1 MAQHWSKSKF
11 ALVISCLK
19 VNKYDANQAIESS
32 LRIIKNLCKFCS
44 IFNGY
49 KHCYSMEDTVDI
61 AKHEKYHQLK
71 SDIPRENPK
80 TTKQKTETWYKIT
93 NRSSVTGSTC
103 YTALG

>member
-1 MAQHWSKSKF
+1 
-11 ALVISCLK
+11 
-19 VNKYDANQAIESS
+19 
-32 LRIIKNLCKFCS
+32 
-44 IFNGY
+44 
-49 KHCYSMEDTVDI
+49 MEDTVDI

-93 NRSSVTGSTC
+93 NRSSVTRSTC